1 MNDMYLQ
8 NQWPGCC
15 GGTILIPD
23 SGDRG
28 WQISEFKPSL
38 YYTVSSKITIST
50 ILRKQKEERE
60 GRGEKWGEEEKKIE
74 NESIYFSGSF
84 LVASEI
90 SEKKKRK
97 KPKQFREC

>member
-1 MNDMYLQ
+1 MIYILTINELVC
-8 NQWPGCC
+8 W
-15 GGTILIPD
+15 GTILIPD

-28 WQISEFKPSL
+28 QISEFKPSL
-38 YYTVSSKITIST
+38 YYTVSSYKTIST
-50 ILRKQKEERE
+50 ILRKQREEGE
-60 GRGEKWGEEEKKIE
+60 GRGEEWVGEEKEIE
-74 NESIYFSGSF
+74 NESIYFSGSS